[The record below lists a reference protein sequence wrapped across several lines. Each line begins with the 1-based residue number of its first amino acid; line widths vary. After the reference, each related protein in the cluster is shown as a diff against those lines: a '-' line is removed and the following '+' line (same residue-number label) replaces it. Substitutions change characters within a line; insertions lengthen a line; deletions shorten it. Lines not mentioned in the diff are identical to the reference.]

1 MRREKGFTIVEMM
14 ITMLIFLIVISSVYG
29 LLQVGFADRNRAS
42 RHANILKNARVA
54 IHLIGRDALNAGLSY
69 NRIGAVVPDDLIS
82 NRLGLPPDGDNNRD
96 FLTAIISGNNVNP
109 NSLNPTPN
117 SRTDI
122 ISFAYRD
129 MTFNNGNTISL
140 TDAFAGPLGVDVIL
154 QTVSGGVNSSNPF
167 DLYLVESDSSQVA
180 VVATDVL
187 PALNRI
193 IAAPGDPLGINQ
205 PISGTGINVSLL
217 RKCNPP
223 VVVDNCTTYAPAS
236 AKRFFWVLY
245 RVRPD
250 GTLVRVTFGNNTGA
264 PASQQIQEMPIAYNV
279 EDFQVQYLMANGTVL
294 DDPIAGPDGVR
305 GNADDNP
312 LAMNDVRQI
321 NITIRVQSTEI
332 DEQTRQ
338 PMRITLTASFST
350 RNVIYDAG

>member
-1 MRREKGFTIVEMM
+1 MRNEKGFSIVEMM
-14 ITMLIFLIVISSVYG
+14 ITMLIFLIVIGSVYG
-29 LLQVGFADRNRAS
+29 LLQVGFVDRNRAS

-54 IHLIGRDALNAGLSY
+54 LHLIGRDALNAGLSY
-69 NRIGAVVPDDLIS
+69 NAIGAVVPDDLIQ

-96 FLTAIISGNNVNP
+96 FLTAIIAGNNINP
-109 NSLNPTPN
+109 NSLNPNP
-117 SRTDI
+117 SARTDI

-129 MTFNNGNTISL
+129 MAFNNGNPISL
-140 TDAFAGPLGVDVIL
+140 VDAVAGTIPTDVALITNP
-154 QTVSGGVNSSNPF
+154 GGANNANVF

-180 VVATDVL
+180 VVATNVL
-187 PALNRI
+187 SSLNRI
-193 IAAPGDPLGINQ
+193 VAAPGDPLGINQ
-205 PISGTGINVSLL
+205 PLNGSGINGSLL

-223 VVVDNCTTYAPAS
+223 LIVSDCTTYAPAS
-236 AKRFFWVLY
+236 AKRFFWVFY

-250 GTLVRVTFGNNTGA
+250 GTLVRVSLGNNTGA
-264 PASQQIQEMPIAYNV
+264 AASQQIQEMPIAYNV
-279 EDFQVQYLMANGTVL
+279 EDFQVQYLLANGRVS
-294 DDPIAGPDGVR
+294 DDPIAGPDGIR

-321 NITIRVQSTEI
+321 NVTIRVQSPEI

-350 RNVIYDAG
+350 RNVLYDAG